1 MKKYFPESKSF
12 RGRGERPKNFWVVA
26 GSSFFLRIFFSRLHW
41 FHARVLC
48 EIVIVLQI
56 GDFFFFAFRILLAF
70 LHVAA
75 AAAVAVAVVV
85 GRL

>member
-1 MKKYFPESKSF
+1 M
-12 RGRGERPKNFWVVA
+12 
-26 GSSFFLRIFFSRLHW
+26 GSRRQLLFSSIFFSRLHW

-56 GDFFFFAFRILLAF
+56 GDFFFAFWILLAF

-75 AAAVAVAVVV
+75 AAAVAVVV